1 MTSGS
6 SRRETKGE
14 TKRETKGDMLNQIVK
29 DLMASCDSILAVIIA
44 DWQGLSFA
52 SKLPE
57 AVNEDEISATTLFT
71 LEGAEG
77 TRKELEKTLLG
88 NKLSYLIMV
97 TERNSKLAYMVICP
111 IENLGYIAAVSHTRE
126 DMGVI
131 IQSMKIAVQKAV
143 EILIETEKTLVEPQ
157 ENLEQLIAPKY
168 DKLMDKLNKLKK
180 VKLNF
185 FGDEEKRMV
194 APPIPAATRV
204 ETPTPIPDSFTI
216 ELPPVGGPP
225 ILPAAPLEFIEIET
239 EIEDGEPDILPGMSH
254 TKFQVEFIDSKKTRY
269 MVIIEAA
276 DPFDAEVK
284 LKERK
289 EFQGIRI
296 LKITKSE

>member
-1 MTSGS
+1 MANTVVTSNG
-6 SRRETKGE
+6 
-14 TKRETKGDMLNQIVK
+14 KRETKGDMLNQIVK

-57 AVNEDEISATTLFT
+57 GVNEDEISATTLFT

-88 NKLSYLIMV
+88 SKLSYLVMV
-97 TERNSKLAYMVICP
+97 TERNSKLAYIIICP
-111 IENLGYIAAVSHTRE
+111 IESLGYIAAVSHTRE

-131 IQSMKIAVQKAV
+131 IQSMKIAVQKAI
-143 EILIETEKTLVEPQ
+143 EILVETEKTLVEPQ

-168 DKLMDKLNKLKK
+168 DKLMDKLNKLKQ

-194 APPIPAATRV
+194 APPILAAAQI
-204 ETPTPIPDSFTI
+204 ETPTPIPEGLTI

-225 ILPAAPLEFIEIET
+225 TIPTAPLEFIEIET
-239 EIEDGEPDILPGMSH
+239 EIEDGEPDILPGQSH
-254 TKFQVEFIDSKKTRY
+254 TKFQVEFIDSKRTRY

-276 DPFDAEVK
+276 NPFDAEVK
-284 LKERK
+284 LRERK

-296 LKITKSE
+296 LKMSKSE